1 MKQNQE
7 DNKLIG
13 QALKIAKEIAREAG
27 MYLLSKQSH
36 STVLSH
42 KAPRDHL
49 LDADLEAER
58 LILQALQT
66 AFPTF
71 GLLSEEAGVA
81 HPSTSYQWVVDPL
94 DGSANFQHHSPQFAL
109 SLSLLER
116 TLPMLSVM
124 YLPVYDKLFTAVRGQ
139 GATCN
144 DAPIHVSST
153 RLLEEAILHV
163 SDFTK
168 NGDRQENTR
177 RLHYLSKIAYAV
189 RSVRMLGT
197 AVFDFA
203 YVASG
208 KADACV
214 LYSTHPWDSAAGSLF
229 IEEAG
234 GKVVRCTDKHGASLC
249 LYSNEHLYSSLLQL
263 LTDAPTS

>member
-7 DNKLIG
+7 DNKLID
-13 QALKIAKEIAREAG
+13 QALKVAKDTAREAG
-27 MYLLSKQSH
+27 TYLLSKQTH
-36 STVLSH
+36 STVLSK

-71 GLLSEEAGVA
+71 GLLSEEAGIA
-81 HPSTSYQWVVDPL
+81 HPSTIYQWVVDPL
-94 DGSANFQHHSPQFAL
+94 DGSANFQHRYPQFAV

-116 TLPMLSVM
+116 RLPILSVM
-124 YLPVYDKLFTAVRGQ
+124 YLPVYDELFTAVRGQ

-144 DAPIHVSST
+144 DSPIHVSST
-153 RLLEEAILHV
+153 CLLEEAILHV

-168 NGDRQENTR
+168 NGDQQENTR

-189 RSVRMLGT
+189 RSLRMLGT

-214 LYSTHPWDSAAGSLF
+214 LYSIHPWDSAAGSLF

-234 GKVVRCTDKHGASLC
+234 GKVVRAIDKQGASLC
-249 LYSNEHLYSSLLQL
+249 LYSNECLYLPLLQL
-263 LTDAPTS
+263 LTDSPTG